1 MKCSRSSLKTRS
13 SIKTT
18 VPTTLRAITALILAM
33 LCAFNT
39 TAAEFSAN
47 LESEVRF
54 DDRSNRDDRY
64 QYRLRLSP
72 QLDFTRLPNWSAH
85 AFIAT
90 GDEFSSSHNTLFDGH
105 SDYLYIRRLFVRH
118 SDASSSTE
126 LGIIPTF
133 KGRVSSTGLAK
144 DGWIA
149 GLRHVALL
157 TNSKLEWV
165 VGQLNN
171 TQAANALELPS
182 ELDYFEFEFSSQGQQ
197 AFNYELSLERMLGAN
212 FARAEL
218 RYSPTDN
225 SYYAFEII
233 DKLDDDRL
241 KVIISTEQQL
251 SLFSQAIG
259 FFAYYSYVDE
269 AFGPRAELTEDF
281 LATGHGLALEFDGK
295 LAASA
300 NLSWFTKFE
309 VYEHNTRF
317 QLGIKQRFSL

>member
-1 MKCSRSSLKTRS
+1 MMNCSRFTLR
-13 SIKTT
+13 
-18 VPTTLRAITALILAM
+18 TTLFSLLRATTLLAVTVLGAFSTLAAEITANI
-33 LCAFNT
+33 
-39 TAAEFSAN
+39 
-47 LESEVRF
+47 ESEVRF

-64 QYRLRLSP
+64 QYRLRFSP
-72 QLDFTRLPNWSAH
+72 QLDFTRLPNWSMH
-85 AFIAT
+85 AFVAT
-90 GDEFSSSHNTLFDGH
+90 GDAFSSSHNTLFDGN

-118 SDASSSTE
+118 SGESSSTE

-149 GLRHVALL
+149 GVRHVALL
-157 TNSKLEWV
+157 ANSKLEWV

-171 TQAANALELPS
+171 TQAAHALNLPN
-182 ELDYFEFEFSSQGQQ
+182 ELDYVELEFSSAKQQ

-218 RYSPTDN
+218 RYTRDEN
-225 SYYAFEII
+225 HHYAFEVI
-233 DKLDDDRL
+233 DKLDDDKL
-241 KVIISTEQQL
+241 KVIISTERQL
-251 SLFSQAIG
+251 SLFSQTIG

-295 LAASA
+295 LAESA
-300 NLSWFTKFE
+300 NLAWFTKFE

-317 QLGIKQRFSL
+317 QLGIKQRFSF